1 MNCKRTEK
9 EVVNLFRC
17 QKCSAGL
24 YCSSECRTLDSDNHK
39 TFCENIVALEKLE
52 KNKKFSNF
60 DISYDTP
67 LKPNQQMKLVKL
79 IGHKPMINF
88 TLNDKNFE
96 GLWDTGSM
104 ISLVNLDWL
113 KTEFNDIQIDSI
125 EKFVGEKSPNLTL
138 RTANNTEM
146 KIIGIVTFHFS
157 IPNLQN
163 KFTVPF
169 IVTSNDIAKPII
181 GFNIIEH
188 LVKESS
194 SDSFNPISNIFP
206 NMKENKTELIT
217 NLIQENSK
225 ISDVIGTVKSAEN
238 IKITP
243 NSFSFVKC
251 KYKSNVIGR
260 KTIPVIFQP
269 TFDLSLELTLTE
281 NLVTLNPSKSRL
293 IKIPVFNPT
302 AKDIFIRSGSLMGN
316 LERVATAI
324 PLELKPIEIPADVSK
339 IEVDIKAPKN
349 KTK

>member
-1 MNCKRTEK
+1 M
-9 EVVNLFRC
+9 
-17 QKCSAGL
+17 
-24 YCSSECRTLDSDNHK
+24 DSDNHK
-39 TFCENIVALEKLE
+39 IFFESIVALGKLE
-52 KNKKFSNF
+52 KHKKFSNF
-60 DISYDTP
+60 DILYDTP

-113 KTEFNDIQIDSI
+113 KTKFNDIQIDSI
-125 EKFVGEKSPNLTL
+125 EKFVEDKSPNLTL
-138 RTANNTEM
+138 KTASNTEM
-146 KIIGIVTFHFS
+146 KVIGIEPFHFS

-169 IVTSNDIAKPII
+169 ILTSNNIANPII
-181 GFNIIEH
+181 GFNINEH

-206 NMKENKTELIT
+206 NIKDNKTELIT

-225 ISDVIGTVKSAEN
+225 ISDAIGTVKSAEN
-238 IKITP
+238 IKIIP

-251 KYKSNVIGR
+251 KYKSNVIGKENNSSYLSTDVWFELRTNSHR
-260 KTIPVIFQP
+260 KSSYIKP
-269 TFDLSLELTLTE
+269 L
-281 NLVTLNPSKSRL
+281 RL

-302 AKDIFIRSGSLMGN
+302 AKDIFIRGGSFYGKFRKSSN
-316 LERVATAI
+316 SNT
-324 PLELKPIEIPADVSK
+324 S
-339 IEVDIKAPKN
+339 
-349 KTK
+349 

>member
-39 TFCENIVALEKLE
+39 KFCENIVALEKLE
-52 KNKKFSNF
+52 RNKRFSNF
-60 DISYDTP
+60 DISFDTP
-67 LKPNQQMKLVKL
+67 LKPNQQMKLVRL

-96 GLWDTGSM
+96 GLWGTGSI
-104 ISLVNLDWL
+104 ISLVNVDWL
-113 KTEFNDIQIDSI
+113 KTEFHDIQIDSI
-125 EKFVGEKSPNLTL
+125 EKFVGDKSPNLTL
-138 RTANNTEM
+138 RTTNNTEI

-163 KFTVPF
+163 IFTATF
-169 IVTSNDIAKPII
+169 IVTSNDIANPII

-188 LVKESS
+188 LVKEGS
-194 SDSFNPISNIFP
+194 SDSFNPIWNIIP

-217 NLIQENSK
+217 NLMQENSK
-225 ISDVIGTVKSAEN
+225 VSDVIGTVKSAEN

-251 KYKSNVIGR
+251 KHKSNVIGKK

-269 TFDLSLELTLTE
+269 TFDL
-281 NLVTLNPSKSRL
+281 
-293 IKIPVFNPT
+293 
-302 AKDIFIRSGSLMGN
+302 A
-316 LERVATAI
+316 
-324 PLELKPIEIPADVSK
+324 
-339 IEVDIKAPKN
+339 
-349 KTK
+349 

>member
-1 MNCKRTEK
+1 MT
-9 EVVNLFRC
+9 
-17 QKCSAGL
+17 
-24 YCSSECRTLDSDNHK
+24 
-39 TFCENIVALEKLE
+39 LEKLE
-52 KNKKFSNF
+52 KNKKFSNLE
-60 DISYDTP
+60 ISFDTP

-79 IGHKPMINF
+79 IGHIPMTNF

-169 IVTSNDIAKPII
+169 IVTSNNIGNPII

-260 KTIPVIFQP
+260 KTIPVIF
-269 TFDLSLELTLTE
+269 
-281 NLVTLNPSKSRL
+281 
-293 IKIPVFNPT
+293 
-302 AKDIFIRSGSLMGN
+302 
-316 LERVATAI
+316 
-324 PLELKPIEIPADVSK
+324 
-339 IEVDIKAPKN
+339 
-349 KTK
+349 